1 MTELILHVPLTDE
14 SHASE
19 SELSA
24 EQAVEA
30 GEIAREALLARA
42 ESGKC
47 GKP

>member
-1 MTELILHVPLTDE
+1 MTELILHEPLTDE

-30 GEIAREALLARA
+30 GEIVREAVLARTDVSYQVA
-42 ESGKC
+42 I
-47 GKP
+47 